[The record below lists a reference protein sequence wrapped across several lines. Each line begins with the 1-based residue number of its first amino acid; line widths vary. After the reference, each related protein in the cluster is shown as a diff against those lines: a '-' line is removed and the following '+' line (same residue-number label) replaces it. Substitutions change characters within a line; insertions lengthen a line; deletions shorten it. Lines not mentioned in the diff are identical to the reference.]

1 MIQYNSQNELEI
13 TREEKKKAEEKLRE
27 MEEEHKY
34 QREMEKRELERR
46 AQVRKDRK
54 GHNSVKKEELSV
66 LTESFSWK
74 LEVLLINLEYTY
86 CQK

>member
-1 MIQYNSQNELEI
+1 MHKYSQNELEI

-46 AQVRKDRK
+46 AQVRK
-54 GHNSVKKEELSV
+54 GHNSLKEEELS
-66 LTESFSWK
+66 
-74 LEVLLINLEYTY
+74 LLIETCVVY
-86 CQK
+86 